1 MARTNLY
8 NTLGAYEIGLALSTL
23 LFGVESLQTF
33 YYYRRYAKDPLVLKI
48 LVSPV
53 SAAAAAA
60 PLRLTARTQVAV
72 IWIFGLTQSICA
84 WHALFLMSV
93 TFFGQEA
100 HITTSPPNSLTLN
113 ALVSTV
119 LFVLVQ
125 GFFCLRIRTVSGSR
139 ALAAG
144 CFALALLPLVLYA
157 YVAALLFRSGFA
169 ATADPRGPGHV
180 VMTVAAAVLPLANI
194 LVSAV
199 LCWGL
204 WRMRGQRTFQRTN
217 SIIDTII
224 LWTVETTA
232 ITSVVAVLE
241 LIMDITAG
249 KTRLSFEHS
258 GFYILIHSAAV
269 LWIIFF
275 FLHGK
280 RKHIPIEHSAG
291 LLEQQRQPRHR
302 PLGDLDL
309 RERRGLQYGTQTRD
323 RARDAAHDTLRR
335 REVGSGGVRAG
346 ARADPRLALGG
357 REDQPVV
364 VRLERAGP
372 QMVFCGRM

>member
-53 SAAAAAA
+53 SAAAAA

-93 TFFGQEA
+93 TFFGEA
-100 HITTSPPNSLTLN
+100 SHITTSPPTSLTLN

-144 CFALALLPLVLYA
+144 CFALALLPLALYA

-204 WRMRGQRTFQRTN
+204 WRMRGQRAFQRTN

-280 RKHIPIEHSAG
+280 LQSNTVLASLNSRGSHATDRWAISTSGNGGASSTG
-291 LLEQQRQPRHR
+291 R
-302 PLGDLDL
+302 
-309 RERRGLQYGTQTRD
+309 RRGTEPVMLPMTHSVAAKSDLEAFELEHAPTRD
-323 RARDAAHDTLRR
+323 SH
-335 REVGSGGVRAG
+335 S
-346 ARADPRLALGG
+346 
-357 REDQPVV
+357 EDVKISPSS
-364 VRLERAGP
+364 
-372 QMVFCGRM
+372 